1 MNYRLGSPHLQLAAS
16 PAAYTCPMSS
26 GWPGGQDLPDP
37 DPAGARAG
45 RPAAG
50 RNGPGRHGPG
60 RPGAGTADRGRGT
73 KALVAAGMLIVLI
86 VFVIRNSGRV
96 RLDFIVTSGHPRLI
110 WLIVGCV
117 LLGGAVGYFLGR
129 PAGRRLHRPS
139 GARKAD
145 PPA

>member
-1 MNYRLGSPHLQLAAS
+1 
-16 PAAYTCPMSS
+16 MSS

-37 DPAGARAG
+37 DPPGATAG
-45 RPAAG
+45 RP
-50 RNGPGRHGPG
+50 
-60 RPGAGTADRGRGT
+60 GTADRGRGA

-96 RLDFIVTSGHPRLI
+96 KLDFIVTSGHPRLI

-145 PPA
+145 PSP